1 VAGLVGGGDVAVGV
15 PFCGFL
21 AGAVPF
27 VSGVAARWEASLV
40 ENMRVNLS
48 FMEPFS
54 AGFCSCSMAP
64 TGITGSPFRPFIL
77 GDLVGASTDLIDGG
91 CEDRGEIR
99 GEALGE
105 ADATECP
112 EDVMMGNDRRV
123 ELWACGL
130 ANSVQMP
137 WLIGNEVQ
145 EKFAG
150 VKRAGSPGA
159 LMMQG
164 LVTREERERGR
175 CKRRLSHCAYA
186 SNSELGGEKRLG

>member
-1 VAGLVGGGDVAVGV
+1 MAVAGLVGGGDVAVGV
-15 PFCGFL
+15 PSCGFL

-27 VSGVAARWEASLV
+27 VSGVAAREGVSLV

-54 AGFCSCSMAP
+54 AGFCGCSMAP

-91 CEDRGEIR
+91 CEER

-112 EDVMMGNDRRV
+112 EDVMMGDDDRRV
-123 ELWACGL
+123 DLWACGL

-145 EKFAG
+145 EKF
-150 VKRAGSPGA
+150 GS
-159 LMMQG
+159 LLVSKG
-164 LVTREERERGR
+164 LEVQER
-175 CKRRLSHCAYA
+175 
-186 SNSELGGEKRLG
+186 